1 MPAGNGVNC
10 RYCPEFDKGRCDGT
24 DTGCLCYKC
33 PRHLGQC
40 KCVKYCRETESILI
54 FDDDENRS
62 YKEKLLFYYDYYSR
76 NIITKLM

>member
-40 KCVKYCRETESILI
+40 KCVKYCNYSFSDSINLSNTS
-54 FDDDENRS
+54 D
-62 YKEKLLFYYDYYSR
+62 
-76 NIITKLM
+76 TKMAIW

>member
-40 KCVKYCRETESILI
+40 KCVKYCRETESILMRKI
-54 FDDDENRS
+54 GAIKSSS
-62 YKEKLLFYYDYYSR
+62 YFFM
-76 NIITKLM
+76 IIIQEI